1 MMDFIKT
8 YIKYI
13 VLHRW
18 NIISKEGFDLL
29 EEHWKNKPTKGIKL
43 WLYNKLKKK
52 HAN

>member
-18 NIISKEGFDLL
+18 NKISKEGIDLL
-29 EEHWKNKPTKGIKL
+29 EQHWKNKPTKGLKL
-43 WLYNKLKKK
+43 WLYNKVKNKS
-52 HAN
+52 